1 MRILGLTGSIGMGKS
16 TAARLLRRMRVPVH
30 DADAA
35 VHRLLGPGGAA
46 VRAVAKAFPGVVRHG
61 GVDRTKL
68 GAKVFAPRGQQ
79 SLARLETILHPLVRR
94 DTQRWLAT
102 QARRRAP
109 VVVLDVPLLYER
121 TFPASYDSVVV
132 VSASATLQRQRVL
145 SRPAM
150 TPARFADIL
159 RRQMPDREKRRLAA
173 ATVISALG
181 YRVTGVGLRRA
192 LRQLRRRGA
201 WRPGYR

>member
-16 TAARLLRRMRVPVH
+16 TAVYLLRRMRVPVH

-35 VHRLLGPGGAA
+35 VHRLLGPGGLA
-46 VRAVAKAFPGVVRHG
+46 VSAVGRAFPGVVRKG
-61 GVDRTKL
+61 AVDRLKL
-68 GAKVFAPRGQQ
+68 GAKVFGPRGQG
-79 SLARLETILHPLVRR
+79 SLARLEAILHPLVRR
-94 DTQRWLAT
+94 DTKAWLAT

-121 TFPASYDSVVV
+121 TFPDGYDSVVV
-132 VSASATLQRQRVL
+132 VSASAALQRQRVL
-145 SRPAM
+145 RRPAM
-150 TPARFADIL
+150 TLARFADIL
-159 RRQMPDREKRRLAA
+159 ARQMPDREKRRLAD

-181 YRVTGVGLRRA
+181 YRPTGAGLRQA
-192 LRQLRRRGA
+192 LRRLRRRGA

>member
-16 TAARLLRRMRVPVH
+16 TAVHLLRRMRIPVH

-35 VHRLLGPGGAA
+35 VHRLLGPGGLA
-46 VRAVAKAFPGVVRHG
+46 VRAVGRAFPGVVRNG
-61 GVDRTKL
+61 AVDRLKL
-68 GAKVFAPRGQQ
+68 GAKVFGSRGQG
-79 SLARLETILHPLVRR
+79 SLARLEAILHPLVRR
-94 DTQRWLAT
+94 ETKNWLAI
-102 QARRRAP
+102 QARRRTP

-121 TFPASYDSVVV
+121 TFPAGYDSVVI
-132 VSASATLQRQRVL
+132 VSASAALQRQRVL
-145 SRPAM
+145 SRPGM
-150 TPARFADIL
+150 TSAKFAEIL
-159 RRQMPDREKRRLAA
+159 ARQMPDREKRRLAD

-181 YRVTGVGLRRA
+181 YRPTRTGLHRA

>member
-16 TAARLLRRMRVPVH
+16 TAAHLLRRMRVPVH

-35 VHRLLGPGGAA
+35 VHQLLGPGGAA
-46 VRAVAKAFPGVVRHG
+46 IRAVGQAFPGVVRHG
-61 GVDRTKL
+61 AVDRPKL
-68 GAKVFAPRGQQ
+68 GARVFGAGGQGA
-79 SLARLETILHPLVRR
+79 LARLEAILHPLVRR
-94 DTQRWLAT
+94 ETQRWLAT

-121 TFPASYDSVVV
+121 TFPASYDSVLV
-132 VSASATLQRQRVL
+132 VSASATLQRLRVL
-145 SRPAM
+145 RRPAM
-150 TPARFADIL
+150 TQAKFADIL
-159 RRQMPDREKRRLAA
+159 RRQMPDREKRRLAD

-181 YRVTGVGLRRA
+181 YRPTRAGLQRA
-192 LRQLRRRGA
+192 LRRLRRRGA

>member
-1 MRILGLTGSIGMGKS
+1 MRVLGLTGSIGMGKS
-16 TAARLLRRMRVPVH
+16 TAVHLLRRMHIPVH

-35 VHRLLGPGGAA
+35 VHRLLGPGGSA
-46 VRAVAKAFPGVVRHG
+46 VRAVSRAFPGVVRDG
-61 GVDRTKL
+61 AVDRLKL
-68 GAKVFAPRGQQ
+68 GAKVFGPHGQG
-79 SLARLETILHPLVRR
+79 SLARLEAILHPLVRR
-94 DTQRWLAT
+94 ETKNWLAT

-121 TFPASYDSVVV
+121 TLPASYDSVVV

-145 SRPAM
+145 GRPGM
-150 TPARFADIL
+150 TPAKFADIL
-159 RRQMPDREKRRLAA
+159 ARQMPDREKRRLAA

-181 YRVTGVGLRRA
+181 YRPTGAGLRRA

>member
-16 TAARLLRRMRVPVH
+16 TAVRLLRRMRVPVH

-35 VHRLLGPGGAA
+35 VHQLLGPGGRA
-46 VRAVAKAFPGVVRHG
+46 VRAVGRAFPGVVRNG
-61 GVDRTKL
+61 AVDRSKL
-68 GAKVFAPRGQQ
+68 GARVFGPRGQGP
-79 SLARLETILHPLVRR
+79 LARLEAILHPLLRR
-94 DTQRWLAT
+94 ETQVWLAI
-102 QARRRAP
+102 QARRRTP

-132 VSASATLQRQRVL
+132 VSASATLQRLRVL
-145 SRPAM
+145 GRPAM
-150 TPARFADIL
+150 TPEKFADIL
-159 RRQMPDREKRRLAA
+159 ARQMPDREKRRLAD

-181 YRVTGVGLRRA
+181 YRPTGTGLRCA
-192 LRQLRRRGA
+192 LRRLRRRGA